1 MKIDAGAK
9 AAVPAL
15 VAYLNDRDAGVRQ
28 AAADALWMIGVDAR
42 PAVPSLGACWPT
54 ENLRFVSRQPVPWRM
69 GGKRDEVVKVLVEL
83 LGDEKVRN
91 AAARTLGKIGQE
103 AKPAVAALT
112 RLLTDANDHTQEAA
126 ADALGEIGPESRSAI
141 PGSRAFCKTKIGLC
155 DRARPGLWALSG
167 PRPSRVYRR

>member
-1 MKIDAGAK
+1 M
-9 AAVPAL
+9 
-15 VAYLNDRDAGVRQ
+15 
-28 AAADALWMIGVDAR
+28 
-42 PAVPSLGACWPT
+42 
-54 ENLRFVSRQPVPWRM
+54 
-69 GGKRDEVVKVLVEL
+69 LVEL

-112 RLLTDANDHTQEAA
+112 RLLADANDHTQEAA

-141 PGSRAFCKTKIGLC
+141 PALTSLLQNKNWSLRS
-155 DRARPGLWALSG
+155 ARPGLWALSG